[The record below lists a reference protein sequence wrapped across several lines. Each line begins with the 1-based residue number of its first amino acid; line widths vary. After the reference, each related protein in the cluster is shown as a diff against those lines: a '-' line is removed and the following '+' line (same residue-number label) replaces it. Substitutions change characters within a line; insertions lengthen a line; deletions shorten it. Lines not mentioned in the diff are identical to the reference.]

1 MPIRLASIRS
11 GIGENMEDRY
21 LFKAKHIHVLPNN
34 NRLDGSWVVGFL
46 SGERYIANDSGE
58 YLIDPSTICQ
68 CTGLKDKNGKLI
80 WEKDVVRC
88 EVGTA
93 EVIWDKSG
101 WRTKWLKTTYG
112 EKICIIGRSK
122 IVKEQRLSATYLT
135 IRNCWRCRHD

>member
-1 MPIRLASIRS
+1 
-11 GIGENMEDRY
+11 MEDRY

-58 YLIDPSTICQ
+58 HLIDPSTICQ
-68 CTGLKDKNGKLI
+68 CTGLKDKNGRLI

-101 WRTKWLKTTYG
+101 WRTKWLKNDLWRKDLHYWTVENSEG
-112 EKICIIGRSK
+112 AEVIGNIFDNPELLKS
-122 IVKEQRLSATYLT
+122 EE
-135 IRNCWRCRHD
+135 